1 MGQSDRRK
9 SGVDGEWIWCI
20 LIFLVKNKIKLL
32 QRGLVWAKM
41 ASIMQVARRHTRVA
55 QASIKWDRRVFAA
68 PLVVAIAMLTIS
80 LAWASWCAADHQPI
94 VLPAWAPCLV
104 LWLILGIAGFF
115 MPMITR
121 MQQLRLDE
129 IKNLKAALADREN
142 SLREAM
148 ERGANA
154 SEPRLEADLSRGMTS
169 FLALPPPVRAGVQ
182 HVCLTPRILAQRPI
196 HTRVPRG

>member
-1 MGQSDRRK
+1 
-9 SGVDGEWIWCI
+9 
-20 LIFLVKNKIKLL
+20 
-32 QRGLVWAKM
+32 
-41 ASIMQVARRHTRVA
+41 MQVARRHTRVA

-142 SLREAM
+142 SLREALATLHLALLSQKRHAQ
-148 ERGANA
+148 ENL
-154 SEPRLEADLSRGMTS
+154 LEASCNRVLRWKKWGHGYRSVT
-169 FLALPPPVRAGVQ
+169 LALSELPSSPGA
-182 HVCLTPRILAQRPI
+182 ADS
-196 HTRVPRG
+196 